1 MIGRALVPHVD
12 GVDLLSRP
20 AAFRRIDVHLGFS
33 LIKSHRNAIDVDAV
47 HSQFYEVKPQVRCHR
62 IHHFQLNGCV
72 GVEELVTVIGH
83 VQRQLVRVHI
93 E

>member
-1 MIGRALVPHVD
+1 M
-12 GVDLLSRP
+12 
-20 AAFRRIDVHLGFS
+20 
-33 LIKSHRNAIDVDAV
+33 IKSHRNTINVDAV
-47 HSQFYEVKPQVRCHR
+47 NGQFYEVKPQVRGRR
-62 IHHFQLNGCV
+62 IHHLQLNGCV